1 MIKTI
6 KSTSKYNERIWVQGR
21 VITKYNI
28 PQKHIDDLN
37 NLYERSKKDFV
48 SHGKVLAGRIRHGAE
63 LEILPIIQKST
74 IFKVIMQ
81 CMNEHMNTL
90 IDFDLVEKRPH
101 NFHVLSCWVN
111 DMKEREYNP
120 VHTHHDNTGY
130 SVVLFLKM
138 PKFIN
143 DTPHKHKF
151 NDGKLCF
158 IDNCNVGT
166 WNTESKEGDFYIFNA
181 DHQHTV
187 YPFKTDPPGQIR
199 RTMSFN
205 YTAEPKD
212 KK

>member
-81 CMNEHMNTL
+81 CMNEHMNT
-90 IDFDLVEKRPH
+90 
-101 NFHVLSCWVN
+101 
-111 DMKEREYNP
+111 
-120 VHTHHDNTGY
+120 
-130 SVVLFLKM
+130 
-138 PKFIN
+138 
-143 DTPHKHKF
+143 
-151 NDGKLCF
+151 
-158 IDNCNVGT
+158 
-166 WNTESKEGDFYIFNA
+166 
-181 DHQHTV
+181 
-187 YPFKTDPPGQIR
+187 
-199 RTMSFN
+199 
-205 YTAEPKD
+205 
-212 KK
+212 